1 MYNTDG
7 SIDMTAIRFKN
18 AKFIMDVYHDE
29 IMIREIRTYQLVYTI
44 NLNQDINAINR
55 KLMTYGFDPIEP
67 PHSIHE

>member
-1 MYNTDG
+1 
-7 SIDMTAIRFKN
+7 MTAIRFKN